1 MSARGRPM
9 LNVLRFRGEP
19 KPYLPHRF
27 TPRRHGSRDAC
38 RICGAAVYD
47 PIHDVPKRRGD
58 DRKPWR

>member
-1 MSARGRPM
+1 M

-27 TPRRHGSRDAC
+27 TPRRYGSRDAC

-47 PIHDVPKRRGD
+47 AIHDVPKRRGD